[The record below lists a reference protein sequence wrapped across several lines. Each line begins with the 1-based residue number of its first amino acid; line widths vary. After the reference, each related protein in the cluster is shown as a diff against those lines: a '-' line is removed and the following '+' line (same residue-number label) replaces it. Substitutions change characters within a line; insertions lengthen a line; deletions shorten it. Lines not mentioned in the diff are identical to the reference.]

1 MGLELFKLSIT
12 FWLVVVDLP
21 SETKK
26 ATHWG
31 RPLPAV
37 VSTLGLASTP
47 RGKGEFGAVLALQIG
62 AMPARLDRRRGR
74 RFGEEVRCVAEV

>member
-12 FWLVVVDLP
+12 FWLVVVVFAFRNKEGDPL
-21 SETKK
+21 
-26 ATHWG
+26 G

-47 RGKGEFGAVLALQIG
+47 RGKGDSGAVLALQIG
-62 AMPARLDRRRGR
+62 AMPARLDRRRRR